1 MRPDKN
7 IKSRILPLEFCDLQ
21 KASSMLGC
29 SVDDLFHWAEINAI
43 SLSLRLDYFPSFL
56 SFDHVGG
63 KDSAELF
70 ESLISEYNQ
79 VTLSVERRV
88 SYFMPDMNN
97 PEVYRDGNRIHVK
110 GWAFGLWA
118 IRPNKIRE
126 LSSVGQIELN
136 EALVVDQHMDL
147 YIKHDIRAFLRA
159 ENVFREKT
167 LPILVRPSH
176 GDPNPEE
183 IINAINKKIE
193 CHTISK
199 DDVLLSRH
207 WIKKLH
213 DCIENNES
221 IYNSF
226 DLDGFSY
233 EEKEMFDINNVHGN
247 VEISARK
254 REEVYKAA
262 IYWLLNDPESCKGK
276 KGDITQQAWAKRIVE
291 GRHEKPISLG
301 EDKIIKC
308 LREAMKGDKN

>member
-1 MRPDKN
+1 
-7 IKSRILPLEFCDLQ
+7 
-21 KASSMLGC
+21 MLGC

-118 IRPNKIRE
+118 IRPNKISE
-126 LSSVGQIELN
+126 LSSIGQIELN

-159 ENVFREKT
+159 ENVFRKNT
-167 LPILVRPSH
+167 PILVRPSH

-193 CHTISK
+193 YHTISK

-207 WIKKLH
+207 WIKNFMIALKIMRAFIIHL
-213 DCIENNES
+213 IWMVS
-221 IYNSF
+221 
-226 DLDGFSY
+226 LM
-233 EEKEMFDINNVHGN
+233 K
-247 VEISARK
+247 RK
-254 REEVYKAA
+254 
-262 IYWLLNDPESCKGK
+262 
-276 KGDITQQAWAKRIVE
+276 
-291 GRHEKPISLG
+291 
-301 EDKIIKC
+301 KC
-308 LREAMKGDKN
+308 LTLIMYMETLKYRHVKRRGL